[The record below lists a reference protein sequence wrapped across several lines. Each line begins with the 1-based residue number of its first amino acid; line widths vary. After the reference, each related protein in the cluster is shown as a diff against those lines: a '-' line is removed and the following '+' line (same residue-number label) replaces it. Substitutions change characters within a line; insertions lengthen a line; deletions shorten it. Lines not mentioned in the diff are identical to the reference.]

1 MSVNPYNCPA
11 LFWPINSLG
20 LDNAVREEHNV
31 IEVIG
36 GDCMDELIKYLRALV
51 YLQARQLSGE
61 AMAVKIEILLANAG
75 LSYREISD
83 MTGKSEPAIAKAV
96 SRERLS
102 NKKAKT
108 NE

>member
-1 MSVNPYNCPA
+1 MGNVSIEQNTIKSCKGDNPERHVVFECSRVLTGTA
-11 LFWPINSLG
+11 TEWRVT
-20 LDNAVREEHNV
+20 A
-31 IEVIG
+31 
-36 GDCMDELIKYLRALV
+36 IKT
-51 YLQARQLSGE
+51 G
-61 AMAVKIEILLANAG
+61 ILLANTG